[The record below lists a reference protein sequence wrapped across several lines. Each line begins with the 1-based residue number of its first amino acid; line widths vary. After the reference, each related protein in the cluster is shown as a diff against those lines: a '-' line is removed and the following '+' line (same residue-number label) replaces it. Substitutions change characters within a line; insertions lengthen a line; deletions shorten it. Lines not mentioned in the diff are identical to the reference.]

1 MLVYKDDNLTAAL
14 NIIIIHDAFL
24 WLLTKNW
31 RHVICHIKGSYTL
44 NLVSLHYFSCSQL
57 ESQFTYPKTTRTS
70 RVSFHHFEPI
80 NISILFSNSTS
91 WPVYLLTQTYNQ
103 IYIYEFPSSKSK
115 NEVSGF
121 NWRGHLGKAH
131 YRTNYHQQLTIQM
144 KPYPLNRTTTNVI
157 LNVQVKLRLL
167 LWFGRLSK
175 THLHL
180 QQEC

>member
-1 MLVYKDDNLTAAL
+1 MMLSYGFWPKVEDMLFVVLKVH
-14 NIIIIHDAFL
+14 I
-24 WLLTKNW
+24 LLTQSLNTISVVHSWKANSPILKLQE
-31 RHVICHIKGSYTL
+31 HLGCHFIIL
-44 NLVSLHYFSCSQL
+44 NRSTSPFCSQTHL
-57 ESQFTYPKTTRTS
+57 AGQC
-70 RVSFHHFEPI
+70 
-80 NISILFSNSTS
+80 TS
-91 WPVYLLTQTYNQ
+91 WPRH
-103 IYIYEFPSSKSK
+103 IIRYIYEFPSSKSK

>member
-24 WLLTKNW
+24 WLLTKSW

-44 NLVSLHYFSCSQL
+44 NSVSLDVFSCSQL

-70 RVSFHHFEPI
+70 RVSFHHFELI

-103 IYIYEFPSSKSK
+103 IYTNSHPQSPGMKSVDLI
-115 NEVSGF
+115 EEDT
-121 NWRGHLGKAH
+121 WARLITAP
-131 YRTNYHQQLTIQM
+131 TTI
-144 KPYPLNRTTTNVI
+144 N
-157 LNVQVKLRLL
+157 
-167 LWFGRLSK
+167 S
-175 THLHL
+175 
-180 QQEC
+180 